1 VTILFGILVPV
12 SLLIGIPACYFAYK
26 SKRSL
31 KEMKYG
37 IARTQ
42 SLIAAYLGVATI
54 IFGMFGISAIIL
66 FTLGFRYA

>member
-1 VTILFGILVPV
+1 
-12 SLLIGIPACYFAYK
+12 
-26 SKRSL
+26 
-31 KEMKYG
+31 MKYSK
-37 IARTQ
+37 ARTQ